1 MLTNISSY
9 QPRLVTNYVT
19 FYYMKEY
26 STNTASLIN
35 KNFLTRTRSPF
46 PLYLYKPPPFSEELR
61 AGLFQG
67 YDDDWDSDFD
77 DQPDQDASRMPPPAA
92 PGGAGGGGGMLSIP
106 KNSTQSGSSGDV
118 RLVSGNMQGG
128 AEKG

>member
-1 MLTNISSY
+1 MDSLSTFTVLLHFLDLFIRHPDKLTS
-9 QPRLVTNYVT
+9 V
-19 FYYMKEY
+19 
-26 STNTASLIN
+26 
-35 KNFLTRTRSPF
+35 
-46 PLYLYKPPPFSEELR
+46 SEELR

-92 PGGAGGGGGMLSIP
+92 PAAGGGGMLSIP

-118 RLVSGNMQGG
+118 RLDIVKHAIQKLDKFTF
-128 AEKG
+128 A

>member
-1 MLTNISSY
+1 MISSY
-9 QPRLVTNYVT
+9 KL
-19 FYYMKEY
+19 
-26 STNTASLIN
+26 
-35 KNFLTRTRSPF
+35 
-46 PLYLYKPPPFSEELR
+46 PPSSEELR

-92 PGGAGGGGGMLSIP
+92 PGAGGGGMLSIP

-118 RLVSGNMQGG
+118 RLDIIKICITSGIL
-128 AEKG
+128 KLLVT